1 MWVILLGMRV
11 ALVHDWLTAVG
22 GAEKVLE
29 ALFETFPAKLFTLVR
44 DPKKLEG
51 TPFKEMDVKTSFIQK
66 LPRAKSKY
74 RSYLPLF
81 PMAIEQF
88 DLSDY
93 DLVISSSHSI
103 AKGALTHADQL
114 HICYCHTPMRY
125 AWDLYQQYLKEAKLK
140 SGLKGILAK
149 FFLHYLRIW
158 DAHCSSRVD
167 AYVAN
172 SEYVAKRIQKLYGK
186 EATVIYPPV
195 DVEYFSLFENKEDFY
210 LTASRMVPYKR
221 MDLIVEAFGEM
232 PDKKL
237 VVIGDGPEM
246 AKVKEKAKG
255 NVEILGYQKNGVLRS
270 YLQRAKGFVFAAL
283 EDFGI
288 LPVEAQGCGTPVI
301 AFGKGGAR
309 ETVLEN
315 ETGLFFEKQS
325 VSSLVKAIESFEK
338 REFDPKKIRVHA
350 EKFRP
355 EIFKEKFRALVAATV
370 EGSR

>member
-125 AWDLYQQYLKEAKLK
+125 AWDLYQQYLKETKLK

-255 NVEILGYQKNGVLRS
+255 NVEILGYQKNVVLRS

>member
-1 MWVILLGMRV
+1 MRV
-11 ALVHDWLTAVG
+11 ALVHDWLTTMG

-29 ALFETFPAKLFTLVR
+29 TLTETFPAKLFTLVQ

-51 TPFKEMDVKTSFIQK
+51 TPFEEMDVKTSFIQK

-103 AKGALTHADQL
+103 AKGVLTHADQL

-125 AWDLYQQYLKEAKLK
+125 AWDLYQQYLREAKLK
-140 SGLKGILAK
+140 SGLKGVFAK
-149 FFLHYLRIW
+149 FFLHYLRMW

-167 AYVAN
+167 TYVAN
-172 SEYVAKRIQKLYGK
+172 SEYVARRIQKLYEK
-186 EATVIYPPV
+186 EAMVIYPPV
-195 DVEYFSLFENKEDFY
+195 DVDYFSLFEEKEDFY
-210 LTASRMVPYKR
+210 LTASRMVPYKKI
-221 MDLIVEAFGEM
+221 DLIVEAFGEM

-246 AKVKEKAKG
+246 DKVKAKAKG
-255 NVEILGYQKNGVLRS
+255 NVEVLGYQEDSVLRS

-301 AFGKGGAR
+301 AFGKGGAC
-309 ETVLEN
+309 ETVVEN
-315 ETGLFFEKQS
+315 ETGLFFEEQS
-325 VSSLVKAIESFEK
+325 VPSLIKAIKAFEK
-338 REFDPKKIRVHA
+338 REFDPKKIRAHS
-350 EKFRP
+350 EKFRS
-355 EIFKEKFRALVAATV
+355 EIFKAKFQALVAATV
-370 EGSR
+370 EGAR

>member
-1 MWVILLGMRV
+1 MRV
-11 ALVHDWLTAVG
+11 ALVHDWLTTMG

-29 ALFETFPAKLFTLVR
+29 TLTETFPAKLFTLVQ

-51 TPFKEMDVKTSFIQK
+51 TPFEEMDVKTSFIQK

-103 AKGALTHADQL
+103 AKGVLTHADQL

-125 AWDLYQQYLKEAKLK
+125 AWDLYQQYLREAKLK
-140 SGLKGILAK
+140 SGLKGVLAK
-149 FFLHYLRIW
+149 FFLHYLRMW

-172 SEYVAKRIQKLYGK
+172 SEYVARRIQKLYEK
-186 EATVIYPPV
+186 EAMVIYPPV
-195 DVEYFSLFENKEDFY
+195 DVDYFSLFEEKEDFY
-210 LTASRMVPYKR
+210 LTASRMVPYKKI
-221 MDLIVEAFGEM
+221 DLIVEAFGEM

-246 AKVKEKAKG
+246 DKVKAKAKG
-255 NVEILGYQKNGVLRS
+255 NIEILGYQEDSVLRS

-301 AFGKGGAR
+301 AFGKGGAC
-309 ETVLEN
+309 ETVVEN
-315 ETGLFFEKQS
+315 ETGLFFEEQS
-325 VSSLVKAIESFEK
+325 VPSLIKAIKAFEK
-338 REFDPKKIRVHA
+338 REFDPKKIRAHS

-355 EIFKEKFRALVAATV
+355 EIFKAKFQTLVAATM
-370 EGSR
+370 EGAR

>member
-1 MWVILLGMRV
+1 M
-11 ALVHDWLTAVG
+11 G

-29 ALFETFPAKLFTLVR
+29 TLTETFPAKLFTLVQ
-44 DPKKLEG
+44 DPKKLQG
-51 TPFKEMDVKTSFIQK
+51 TPFEEMDVKTSFIQK

-103 AKGALTHADQL
+103 AKGVLTHADQL

-125 AWDLYQQYLKEAKLK
+125 AWDLYQQYLREAKLK

-149 FFLHYLRIW
+149 LFLHYLRIW

-167 AYVAN
+167 SYVAN
-172 SEYVAKRIQKLYGK
+172 SEYVARRIQKLYEK

-195 DVEYFSLFENKEDFY
+195 DIDYFSLFEEKEDFY
-210 LTASRMVPYKR
+210 LTASRMVPYKKI
-221 MDLIVEAFGEM
+221 DLIVEAFGEM

-246 AKVKEKAKG
+246 DKVKAKAKG
-255 NVEILGYQKNGVLRS
+255 NVEILGYQEDSVLRS

-301 AFGKGGAR
+301 AFGKGGAC
-309 ETVLEN
+309 ETVVEN
-315 ETGLFFEKQS
+315 ETGLFFEEQS
-325 VSSLVKAIESFEK
+325 VPSLIKAVKAFEK
-338 REFDPKKIRVHA
+338 QEFEPKKIRVHS

-355 EIFKEKFRALVAATV
+355 EVFKAKFQALVAATLD
-370 EGSR
+370 GAR